1 MYKLIIMLV
10 LCSLLNANELEVLKD
25 SKKVLRQTEKK
36 IIQKNYESSK
46 NDWISPITISSG
58 LNRSHSFNSESDSL
72 TKSVSIGFSQ
82 SIYKSGGIEF
92 TIKNAKDVLNSDLI
106 AWEIENKAIL
116 ETIYETL
123 LEIKKVKLQI
133 EQSEYSLKNKEIE
146 LILKKIQ
153 YEAGNAD
160 ITELNDAIMS
170 KNTQYKE
177 NISLKNSLKDKE
189 YELSKYTNLKYNQID
204 LIDFKIIDKN
214 EFLKNNLNIKYENSK
229 VKVLD
234 SSYKKL
240 KSSYLPQLSV
250 GTNYSYSR
258 NENLQSDTQS
268 TSKNG
273 SISLNLSM
281 PIYDINKSSTV
292 EKSRLELLKQK
303 IALNDIKDETLYEY
317 EQILTQIDTYEQQ
330 SKIIK
335 ENLNLY
341 DELINANRNSNESG
355 MSSDYD
361 LEILENTKKINEY
374 DLTINNIDIK
384 LQYSKLYFKTKV

>member
-46 NDWISPITISSG
+46 NGWISPITISSG

-214 EFLKNNLNIKYENSK
+214 KFLKNNLNIKYENSK

>member
-46 NDWISPITISSG
+46 NDWIAPITISSG

-177 NISLKNSLKDKE
+177 NISLINSLKDKE

-214 EFLKNNLNIKYENSK
+214 KFLKNNLNIKYENSK

>member
-58 LNRSHSFNSESDSL
+58 LNRSHSFNSENDSL

-92 TIKNAKDVLNSDLI
+92 TIMNAKDVLNSDLI

-160 ITELNDAIMS
+160 ITELNDTIMS

-204 LIDFKIIDKN
+204 LIDFKIIDKDK
-214 EFLKNNLNIKYENSK
+214 FLKNNLNIKYENSK

-268 TSKNG
+268 SSKNG

-303 IALNDIKDETLYEY
+303 IALNDKKDETLYEY

>member
-1 MYKLIIMLV
+1 MLV

-46 NDWISPITISSG
+46 NDWIAPITISSG

-177 NISLKNSLKDKE
+177 NISLINSLKDKE

-214 EFLKNNLNIKYENSK
+214 KFLKNNLNIKYENSK

-361 LEILENTKKINEY
+361 KKRKEPKGGRKKEERGKRKKKKKDRKRREIKKN
-374 DLTINNIDIK
+374 L
-384 LQYSKLYFKTKV
+384 